1 MKSKRARKQPK
12 KSLASKKVR
21 SASRAAKKTAA
32 KESSRVTRRRI
43 KADKAKLEPKKCM
56 SSVEEEDIIK
66 RSNEA
71 QNEINSFETCTD
83 NSFFYTNDKFIESL
97 DYSDI
102 LAAMSKKYPALNV
115 SSSDALVQ
123 QGLIELLH
131 DSPYMHS
138 LLSKYNLT
146 IFDFF
151 KILYKYFGGIF
162 KGAFLKKVKKEL
174 DGKSYVDTSRRP
186 KL

>member
-1 MKSKRARKQPK
+1 MTTKRLRQQPK
-12 KSLASKKVR
+12 KAASKPKKASGASKKAAAPHR
-21 SASRAAKKTAA
+21 KRAPRAKAKKSELA
-32 KESSRVTRRRI
+32 
-43 KADKAKLEPKKCM
+43 PKKCM
-56 SSVEEEDIIK
+56 PSSAEEDIVK
-66 RSNEA
+66 KSNEA
-71 QNEINSFETCTD
+71 QNEINSFETCAD
-83 NSFFYTNDKFIESL
+83 NSFFYTNDKFIDSL

-102 LAAMSKKYPALNV
+102 LAAMSRKYPSLNV
-115 SSSDALVQ
+115 TSSDVAVR
-123 QGLIELLH
+123 QGLVELLR
-131 DSPYMHS
+131 DSPYMHT

-174 DGKSYVDTSRRP
+174 EGKSYADISRRQ